1 MRFLIMSVLLALLP
15 LAGAVY
21 VASND
26 GWTAITV
33 DKLFMVLMLLTISG
47 VFGLNALL
55 EARDLGLL
63 VPFLKPGKA
72 SGAHA
77 VTAALPPG
85 THITTGVA
93 RELHFFES
101 HVGQQNKTVVEFVPE
116 DTGVARYISF
126 LGNVVDQFPLGAR
139 LRMTYRVEDEGAV
152 LLGRERLIGFR
163 FGGKKGGA
171 AAGERAKPA

>member
-1 MRFLIMSVLLALLP
+1 MAR
-15 LAGAVY
+15 
-21 VASND
+21 
-26 GWTAITV
+26 AI
-33 DKLFMVLMLLTISG
+33 
-47 VFGLNALL
+47 
-55 EARDLGLL
+55 
-63 VPFLKPGKA
+63 FLKPFPLGEVAGWFKQSNERVYA
-72 SGAHA
+72 A
-77 VTAALPPG
+77 TAPLAEFEVSCALPPG

>member
-1 MRFLIMSVLLALLP
+1 MRLLIVSVLLALLP

-21 VASND
+21 VASTA
-26 GWTAITV
+26 GWTAISV

-47 VFGLNALL
+47 VFGLNVLL
-55 EARDLGLL
+55 EARDAGL
-63 VPFLKPGKA
+63 VPFLKPGPA
-72 SGAHA
+72 SRVHA
-77 VTAALPPG
+77 ITAALEPG
-85 THITTGVA
+85 AHIDTGVV

-116 DTGVARYISF
+116 DSGVSRYLSF

-139 LRMTYRVEDEGAV
+139 LRITYRVEGEGAV
-152 LLGRERLIGFR
+152 LLGREQLIGFR
-163 FGGKKGGA
+163 LFAKKGGA